1 MLNIIS
7 ITKLL
12 ANQVTKQKYNDDA
25 TPRKKNK
32 LNYSDH
38 YTTSIILNTMQK
50 YTISTTNTE

>member
-7 ITKLL
+7 IIKIIV
-12 ANQVTKQKYNDDA
+12 NEVIKQKYNDDA

-38 YTTSIILNTMQK
+38 YITNIILNNQQK
-50 YTISTTNTE
+50 YTISSTVPS

>member
-7 ITKLL
+7 ITKSI

-25 TPRKKNK
+25 TPRKKNE